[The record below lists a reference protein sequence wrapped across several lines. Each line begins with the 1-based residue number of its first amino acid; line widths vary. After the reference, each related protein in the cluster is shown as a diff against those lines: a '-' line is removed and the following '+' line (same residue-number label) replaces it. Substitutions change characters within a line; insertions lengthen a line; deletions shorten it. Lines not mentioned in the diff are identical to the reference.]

1 MKPEVWEILLLTPF
15 LRKKK
20 AIIFEFP
27 LIFPTNVC
35 LKKYNKKRLVTVI
48 V

>member
-1 MKPEVWEILLLTPF
+1 MRNLTF
-15 LRKKK
+15 KAVFK
-20 AIIFEFP
+20 AIEQSIFEFP

-35 LKKYNKKRLVTVI
+35 LKKYNIKRLVTVI

>member
-1 MKPEVWEILLLTPF
+1 MRNLTFNAVPK
-15 LRKKK
+15 KKK
-20 AIIFEFP
+20 AIEQFIFEFP

>member
-1 MKPEVWEILLLTPF
+1 MRNLTFNAVPK
-15 LRKKK
+15 KKK